1 MGSLPAWPSSESA
14 PDQQTTRRSLG
25 RATHAV
31 LRHGSMARSLL
42 SRVSADLLFGE
53 QPTLERTASI
63 EAIGEFFLDRLR
75 SIFAGVSRKAL
86 TLRNTTG
93 TPIYLLCFA
102 AANKKGAQTAIKIA
116 DHILKA

>member
-1 MGSLPAWPSSESA
+1 
-14 PDQQTTRRSLG
+14 
-25 RATHAV
+25 
-31 LRHGSMARSLL
+31 MARSLL